1 MTNLIINRL
10 NLLMATKRLMQVSP
24 TSYNSELMFK
34 AIDGKLALVA
44 FGEGIIGI
52 ECLPDKADIDE
63 DVVVNLEKF
72 HVFLQVR
79 YEDTISI
86 KVNPK
91 SVKLSAGSS
100 SSTIGRSVLRLQA
113 GIPDKS
119 LFVGEIPSK
128 AFDDLVRVANISD
141 DKDMARPIL
150 GGVYLTITP
159 GDIRAISANGIAFGY
174 AWEQG
179 SGISTEKKER
189 FLIKATAASAA
200 QRYDWQGEPKIK
212 IYRPSDSL
220 KMMCFSNGLSYLY
233 ISELAEKEKFPI
245 DYLLDGANDAVSDN
259 YFTVDSGLFR
269 SFVDAAVR
277 SSGYDDRS
285 VTVALAN
292 GKVMISSGKRL
303 KPEIEEQG
311 MEFVGFFE
319 IMEAGSFGGDFV
331 FCLDAKMAKQMM
343 ALLAQVD
350 KGKLRVALGK
360 RTKLIFFSTPM
371 ANALYG
377 ITQIAR

>member
-1 MTNLIINRL
+1 MTNLTINRL

-24 TSYNSELMFK
+24 TSYNSELMLK

-179 SGISTEKKER
+179 NGISTERKER

-200 QRYDWQGEPKIK
+200 R
-212 IYRPSDSL
+212 
-220 KMMCFSNGLSYLY
+220 
-233 ISELAEKEKFPI
+233 IS
-245 DYLLDGANDAVSDN
+245 
-259 YFTVDSGLFR
+259 
-269 SFVDAAVR
+269 AAVWFNSVCLPWK
-277 SSGYDDRS
+277 SSRDMARVSNSACACCQKS
-285 VTVALAN
+285 VLPMLVELTE
-292 GKVMISSGKRL
+292 
-303 KPEIEEQG
+303 P
-311 MEFVGFFE
+311 VG
-319 IMEAGSFGGDFV
+319 S
-331 FCLDAKMAKQMM
+331 C
-343 ALLAQVD
+343 
-350 KGKLRVALGK
+350 
-360 RTKLIFFSTPM
+360 
-371 ANALYG
+371 
-377 ITQIAR
+377 IAE